1 MDREELLVL
10 CNRFVRRRL
19 EAQGDGRPP
28 VWEIVDSYRQ
38 GEISESEKNSLLALV
53 SDPDEEEVAGCL
65 EDAPSIETD
74 W

>member
-1 MDREELLVL
+1 MDREDLIVL

-19 EAQGDGRPP
+19 ETRGDDRAP
-28 VWEIVDSYRQ
+28 VWEIVQSYRH

-65 EDAPSIETD
+65 EDSPAVD

>member
-1 MDREELLVL
+1 MEREDLLVL

-19 EAQGDGRPP
+19 EAAGNDRPP
-28 VWEIVDSYRQ
+28 VWEIVESYRQ
-38 GEISESEKNSLLALV
+38 GEITQSEKNSLLALV

-65 EDAPSIETD
+65 EDAPGAD

>member
-1 MDREELLVL
+1 MDREDLIVL

-19 EAQGDGRPP
+19 EAQGDDRPP
-28 VWEIVDSYRQ
+28 VWDIVQSYRQ

-53 SDPDEEEVAGCL
+53 SDPDEDEVAGCM
-65 EDAPSIETD
+65 EDAPGVD